1 MFFFFYLINLLV
13 DYLKID
19 GMFIKNI
26 ERDFV
31 FEKIVESIY
40 CIVKIMNLIVI
51 VEFVEIEF
59 IFNKVIDLGID
70 YG

>member
-59 IFNKVIDLGID
+59 IFNKFIDLGID